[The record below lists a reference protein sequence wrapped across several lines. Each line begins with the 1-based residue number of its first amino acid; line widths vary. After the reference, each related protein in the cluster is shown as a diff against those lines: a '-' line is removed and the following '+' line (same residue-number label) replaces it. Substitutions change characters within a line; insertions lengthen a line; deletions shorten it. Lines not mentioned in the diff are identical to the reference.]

1 MVGWVTYGEVVS
13 VTTNV
18 FETELTWVGSIECED
33 TDVVGTVLV
42 LPVVKLPDDDVD
54 EDDEVVG

>member
-18 FETELTWVGSIECED
+18 FETELNWVGSIEFED